1 MSDDYQRLDQ
11 WLYYVRLAKT
21 RPLCA
26 AIVSKGRIR
35 VNRQPTSKPHAK
47 LRVGDVLTLP
57 PANPGED
64 VRVWLILDLGERRG
78 PAKEASLLYEIIK
91 EEPKKLAS

>member
-21 RPLCA
+21 RALCA

-35 VNRQPTSKPHAK
+35 V
-47 LRVGDVLTLP
+47 
-57 PANPGED
+57 
-64 VRVWLILDLGERRG
+64 
-78 PAKEASLLYEIIK
+78 
-91 EEPKKLAS
+91 